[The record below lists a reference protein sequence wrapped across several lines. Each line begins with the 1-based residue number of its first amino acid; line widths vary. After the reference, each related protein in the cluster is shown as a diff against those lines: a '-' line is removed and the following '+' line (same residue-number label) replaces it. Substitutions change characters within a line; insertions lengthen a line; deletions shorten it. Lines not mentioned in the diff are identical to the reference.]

1 MGPLHDERDATSVGE
16 IVWMCVVAAVGVFV
30 GVLIA
35 S

>member
-1 MGPLHDERDATSVGE
+1 MGPLRGENDAASVGE
-16 IVWMCVVAAVGVFV
+16 IVWMCVLAGAGVFI